1 MKDARML
8 LVLGVALATAAVFA
22 ATASAGTGL
31 TIISRG
37 ISSFQAAPQGTPTG
51 AQSDEISGL
60 DESDADSDA
69 GDDEGGGVNRTI
81 PSAHVAT
88 TGPSVIGGKK
98 AKSNPEVQVGWDGL
112 NFFDQRFANN
122 GNQFSVEPP
131 DQGLCAGNGYV
142 LESVNDVLKVF
153 DASGNTVLGTV
164 DLNTFYHYP
173 AAIDRTK
180 TPPVRGPSI
189 TDPVCY
195 YDSPTGRWFQV
206 VLTLEQTAAG
216 ALTGPNHLDIAV
228 SNTSNPL
235 GTWTLYSVPA
245 QNDGTQGTPDHGC
258 KRRVSGVLVHGP
270 CLADFPHIGADRNGV
285 YITANEFYL
294 FSPGSFVGAEVYS
307 FSKQALE
314 AGGMSVSTDL
324 ISTVGVGP
332 DGAGFTLWP
341 ATTPGNQYSDDA
353 NGTEYFLSSRAVF
366 TGDGASDSIL
376 VWRET
381 NTASL
386 NDATPN
392 VGLTPEAVGVDEYG
406 VPARSSQK
414 AGDIPLGNCA
424 TDTTGTNTTPPVGCP
439 VATGAVFRPDHP
451 GPEIESQLDSS
462 DSRFLGVTYANGKL
476 WGTLGTAADVGG
488 ANHAAAAWYILKP
501 SSGGTQVSKQGVLA
515 LDGNN
520 LTYPTVGVTRN
531 GRGVLAFTLVG
542 NDYYPSAAYAS
553 LDDKAGAGDIHVA
566 AEGADA
572 QDGFTG
578 YWRFRAAPLAL
589 RPRWGDYGGAA
600 VDGNNVFVASE
611 YIAHACDYA
620 TYKATNGTCGNT
632 RGPLGNWA
640 TRITKLV
647 P

>member
-1 MKDARML
+1 ML
-8 LVLGVALATAAVFA
+8 LVFGLVAAAATLFA
-22 ATASAGTGL
+22 STASAGTGL

-37 ISSFQAAPQGTPTG
+37 ISSLQASPQGTPTG
-51 AQSDEISGL
+51 AQSDEISPLNG
-60 DESDADSDA
+60 SADADA
-69 GDDEGGGVNRTI
+69 GDDEGGVVNRTI

-88 TGPSVIGGKK
+88 SGPSVIGGKK
-98 AKSNPEVQVGWDGL
+98 AKSNPELQAGWDGL

-131 DQGLCAGNGYV
+131 DQGLCAGNGFV

-153 DASGNTVLGTV
+153 DTSGNTMLGTV

-173 AAIDRTK
+173 PAIDRQHGNA
-180 TPPVRGPSI
+180 RGPSI
-189 TDPVCY
+189 TDPTCY
-195 YDSPTGRWFQV
+195 YDAPTGRWFQL
-206 VLTLEQTAAG
+206 VLTLDQTPAG
-216 ALTGPNHLDIAV
+216 ALLGTDHLDLAV
-228 SNTSNPL
+228 SNTSSPL
-235 GTWTLYSVPA
+235 GTWTLYSIPA

-258 KRRVSGVLVHGP
+258 QRRVIVNGQPQLVHGP

-285 YITANEFYL
+285 YITANEFNL
-294 FSPGSFVGAEVYS
+294 FSPQSFHGAEVYS

-314 AGGMSVSTDL
+314 SGGMSVSTDL
-324 ISTVGVGP
+324 MSTVGLGP

-341 ATTPGNQYSDDA
+341 AITPGSQYSDDA

-366 TGDGASDSIL
+366 TDDGLSDSIL

-386 NDATPN
+386 NSAAPN
-392 VGLTPEAVGVDEYG
+392 VTLTPETVAVDEYG

-424 TDTTGTNTTPPVGCP
+424 TDPLCP
-439 VATGAVFRPDHP
+439 VVTGAVPIAAHT
-451 GPEIESQLDSS
+451 PEVESKLDSS
-462 DSRFLGVTYANGKL
+462 DSRFLGVMYANGKL
-476 WGTLGTAADVGG
+476 WGTLGTAANVGG
-488 ANHAAAAWYILKP
+488 AEQAAAAWFILKP
-501 SSGGTQVSKQGVLA
+501 SVASTQVSNQGVLA
-515 LDGNN
+515 LAGNN
-520 LTYPTVGVTRN
+520 LTYPTVGVTRS
-531 GRGVLAFTLVG
+531 GRGVIGFTLVG
-542 NDYYPSAAYAS
+542 NDHYPSAGYAS
-553 LDDKAGAGDIHVA
+553 IDDKVGVGDIHVA

-578 YWRFRAAPLAL
+578 YWAFKQTLPAP
-589 RPRWGDYGGAA
+589 RPRWGDYGWAA

-611 YIAHACDYA
+611 YIAHACNYA

-640 TRITKLV
+640 TRITKLT